1 MSGWYWIPGTE
12 LGPEATGQGQEGRGI
27 MGYGCTAKAGMVM
40 DTFRGD
46 GGSSNV
52 WHYKGVEYFWEQGRE
67 NADGAITGSVWTTTG
82 YCKGSYRISAEGH
95 IERAS
100 CGLRSRLDEQAG
112 LARYY
117 RAYEPREAWAKACEF
132 DGIPAG
138 SSFVVFSADNPYA

>member
-1 MSGWYWIPGTE
+1 
-12 LGPEATGQGQEGRGI
+12 

-82 YCKGSYRISAEGH
+82 YCKGKLPDQCGGTH
-95 IERAS
+95 RA
-100 CGLRSRLDEQAG
+100 GVLRSSITVGRAG
-112 LARYY
+112 WTGPLL
-117 RAYEPREAWAKACEF
+117 P
-132 DGIPAG
+132 G
-138 SSFVVFSADNPYA
+138 V